1 MFLIGMG
8 RLTHRSV
15 TNLIREHVKFVREYL
30 LISKDLD
37 EAYYSWIRRR
47 HKDIRLL
54 NALVNFP

>member
-8 RLTHRSV
+8 SLTYRSV

-37 EAYYSWIRRR
+37 KAYYLSLI
-47 HKDIRLL
+47 HI
-54 NALVNFP
+54 

>member
-8 RLTHRSV
+8 RLMHRSV

-47 HKDIRLL
+47 RKDIRLL
-54 NALVNFP
+54 NAHINFS

>member
-8 RLTHRSV
+8 RLTHRSA
-15 TNLIREHVKFVREYL
+15 TNLIREHEFVREYL

-47 HKDIRLL
+47 RKDIRLL

>member
-8 RLTHRSV
+8 RLMHRSV

-37 EAYYSWIRRR
+37 KAYYSWISRRR
-47 HKDIRLL
+47 KDIRLL

>member
-8 RLTHRSV
+8 SLTYRSV

-37 EAYYSWIRRR
+37 KAYYSWISRRR
-47 HKDIRLL
+47 KDIRLL